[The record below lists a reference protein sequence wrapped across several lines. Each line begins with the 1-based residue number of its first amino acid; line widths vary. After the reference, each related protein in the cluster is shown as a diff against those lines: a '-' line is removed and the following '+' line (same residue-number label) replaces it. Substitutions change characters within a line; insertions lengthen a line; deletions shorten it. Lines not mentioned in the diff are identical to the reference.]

1 MIRAMRIA
9 IAGAAVG
16 TFGLSAG
23 EPDNGLA
30 RDSPETAGATPV
42 ATVDPDMEVPLEAA
56 PDALPENLTPET
68 LPGRCVARNPPSRVI
83 HGPLVRRV
91 VPSRYAK
98 PFIKNGYRYEPRLGD
113 IRNVPPSRT
122 LPGYY
127 EGTKETLYSLPG
139 RDRGYF
145 VLFRW

>member
-1 MIRAMRIA
+1 
-9 IAGAAVG
+9 VE
-16 TFGLSAG
+16 TT
-23 EPDNGLA
+23 
-30 RDSPETAGATPV
+30 PE
-42 ATVDPDMEVPLEAA
+42 
-56 PDALPENLTPET
+56 ALPENLEPEV
-68 LPGRCVARNPPSRVI
+68 LPARQVVCNPPSRVI